1 MKKKDLVNKTLLTK
15 QGTDKIT
22 ISTAH
27 QAVSDRRSYYNTD
40 ISNTGSRMNA
50 RCQTSKFAQTKSDK
64 IQYKLA
70 GTETIVNKRKEYV
83 TSHSD
88 DFENTAVQLLMMLM
102 TMHTC

>member
-1 MKKKDLVNKTLLTK
+1 
-15 QGTDKIT
+15 
-22 ISTAH
+22 
-27 QAVSDRRSYYNTD
+27 
-40 ISNTGSRMNA
+40 MNA